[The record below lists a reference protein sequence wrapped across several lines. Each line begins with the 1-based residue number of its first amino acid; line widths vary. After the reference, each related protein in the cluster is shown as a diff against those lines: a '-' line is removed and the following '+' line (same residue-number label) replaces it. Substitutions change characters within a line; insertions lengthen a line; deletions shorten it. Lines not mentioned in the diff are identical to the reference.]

1 MQGERIVGMV
11 AIDGED
17 LGPGIAHLRWFIVED
32 GVRGQGVGRELLDA
46 AVRFSDR
53 QGFHQIQLWTFCG
66 LDAAR
71 RLYEAQGFELVEER
85 PGRQWGSE
93 VMEQHFLRRR
103 P

>member
-1 MQGERIVGMV
+1 MV

-17 LGPGIAHLRWFIVED
+17 LGPGIAHPRWFIVADE
-32 GVRGQGVGRELLDA
+32 VRGHGVGRELLDA

-53 QGFHQIQLWTFCG
+53 HGFQQIQLWTFRG

-85 PGRQWGSE
+85 PGRQWGPE
-93 VMEQHFLRRR
+93 VMEQHFMR
-103 P
+103 PRP

>member
-17 LGPGIAHLRWFIVED
+17 LGPGIAHLRWFIVDD

-53 QGFHQIQLWTFCG
+53 QGCGQIQLWTFRG

-85 PGRQWGSE
+85 PGRQWGPE